1 MIKKQAIAP
10 AIMRNAARQFSRA
23 KQNNNQTANQATN
36 TENFDVKLEEMF
48 NRSGKLERNER
59 SGKGKLKII
68 PLGGLQ
74 EIGRNMTVFE
84 YGNDIILVDMGLQ
97 FPDEDM
103 PGVDYIIPDISYLK
117 GKERNVRGVVITH
130 GHYDHIGAVPHLMPL
145 VGNPPLYCSEMSRGI
160 ITKRQDDFQ
169 DKAPLNIHTV
179 KKGDRVRLGCFEVEF
194 FHVNHTIPGSFGLAI
209 KTPVGNIVH
218 TGDFKFD
225 HSPVIDIPADIAT
238 MARIGSEGVLAL
250 MSESTD
256 SDVEGYSIS
265 EGSIGKTIGQII
277 EQAKGRVIVATFA
290 ALVSRIQTVIEIA
303 EKQGRKVAIEGYSMK
318 TNLEIAQ
325 KLGYV
330 HVKKGTIIP
339 INKIN
344 DYPDNKV
351 VIMCT
356 GAQGESN
363 AALMRI
369 VNNEHRFV
377 KIKRGDE
384 VIFSSS
390 VIPGNER
397 TVQGVKDTLYR
408 RGAKVIHY
416 KMMDVHAG
424 GHARQEDLKMMIN
437 LMKPKFLIPIHGT
450 YFKLCIHG
458 ELGESVGLKRENIM
472 IGENGTAFEFD
483 HNGRG
488 RMGTEK
494 ASTNN
499 IMVDGL
505 GVGDV
510 GEVVLRDRQLLAK
523 DGMFTIVVIIDSKT
537 KKIIGTPQITS
548 RGFIFVKENFD
559 LVNATKRVVEKVV
572 KEKTAADTPVN
583 WDYVKNNIRESV
595 GSFLY
600 TKTER
605 RPMVLPVVIEV

>member
-1 MIKKQAIAP
+1 MLKNEQG
-10 AIMRNAARQFSRA
+10 S
-23 KQNNNQTANQATN
+23 QTAMQLVGQA
-36 TENFDVKLEEMF
+36 VKNRPGGFRPQMNKMF
-48 NRSGKLERNER
+48 AKPRVAGKNNLRI
-59 SGKGKLKII
+59 L

-74 EIGRNMTVFE
+74 EIGRNMTIFE
-84 YGNDIILVDMGLQ
+84 YGNDILLVDMGLQ

-103 PGVDYIIPDISYLK
+103 PGVDYIIPDVTYLK
-117 GKERNVRGVVITH
+117 GKEKNIRGVVITH
-130 GHYDHIGAVPHLMPL
+130 GHYDHIGGIPHIMTEI
-145 VGNPPLYCSEMSRGI
+145 GNPPLYCSEMTRGI
-160 ITKRQDDFQ
+160 VTKRQEDFQ
-169 DKAPLNIHTV
+169 DKMPLNMHSV
-179 KKGDRVRLGCFEVEF
+179 KKGDRIKLGAFEVEF
-194 FHVNHTIPGSFGLAI
+194 FHVSHTIPGSFGLNI

-225 HSPVIDIPADIAT
+225 HSPVIDQPSDIAT
-238 MARIGSEGVLAL
+238 IARIGSEGVLAL
-250 MSESTD
+250 MSDSTD
-256 SDVEGYSIS
+256 SQTEGYSIS
-265 EGSIGKTIGQII
+265 EGTIGKTLGSII
-277 EQAKGRVIVATFA
+277 EHAPGRVIVATFA
-290 ALVSRIQTVIEIA
+290 ALVSRVQTVIENA
-303 EKQGRKVAIEGYSMK
+303 EKMGRKVAVEGYSMK
-318 TNLEIAQ
+318 TNVEIAQ
-325 KLGYV
+325 KLGYLRV
-330 HVKKGTIIP
+330 RKGTIIP
-339 INKIN
+339 INKVN
-344 DYPDNKV
+344 EYPDNKV
-351 VIMCT
+351 VIICT

-377 KIKRGDE
+377 KIKKGDIA
-384 VIFSSS
+384 VFSSS

-397 TVQGVKDTLYR
+397 TVQGVKDTLYH

-424 GHARQEDLKMMIN
+424 GHARQEDLKMMMN
-437 LMKPKFLIPIHGT
+437 LIKPKYLIPVHGT
-450 YFKLCIHG
+450 YFMLKIHG
-458 ELGESVGLKRENIM
+458 ELGMEVGIPQDNIL
-472 IGENGTAFEFD
+472 IGENGVPFEFD
-483 HNGRG
+483 QFGKGRVVN
-488 RMGTEK
+488 TEK
-494 ASTNN
+494 APTNY

-523 DGMFTIVVIIDSKT
+523 DGMFTIVVVIDSKT

-559 LVNATKRVVEKVV
+559 LVNATKRIVEKVV
-572 KEKTAADTPVN
+572 KEKTVADSAIN

>member
-1 MIKKQAIAP
+1 MFNKKQDADSFSTIVADLKRPMKQFGKPQMGAP
-10 AIMRNAARQFSRA
+10 
-23 KQNNNQTANQATN
+23 
-36 TENFDVKLEEMF
+36 
-48 NRSGKLERNER
+48 
-59 SGKGKLKII
+59 KGKLKII

-84 YGNDIILVDMGLQ
+84 YGNDIIIVDMGLQ

-117 GKERNVRGVVITH
+117 GKENRIRGVVITH
-130 GHYDHIGAVPHLMPL
+130 GHYDHIGAVPHLMKS
-145 VGNPPLYCSEMSRGI
+145 VGNPPLYCSEMTRGI
-160 ITKRQDDFQ
+160 ITKRQEDFQ
-169 DKAPLNIHTV
+169 DNAPLNIHSV
-179 KKGDRVRLGCFEVEF
+179 KKGDRIRLGVFEVEF
-194 FHVNHTIPGSFGLAI
+194 FHVSHTIPGAFGLAI
-209 KTPVGNIVH
+209 KTPVGKIVH

-225 HSPVIDIPADIAT
+225 HSPVIDEPSDIAT
-238 MARIGSEGVLAL
+238 IARIGSEGVLAL
-250 MSESTD
+250 MSDSTD
-256 SDVEGYSIS
+256 SQTEGYSIS
-265 EGSIGKTIGQII
+265 EGTIGKTLGEII
-277 EQAKGRVIVATFA
+277 EHASGRVIVATFA
-290 ALVSRIQTVIEIA
+290 ALVSRIQTVIENA
-303 EKQGRKVAIEGYSMK
+303 ERMGRKVAVEGYSMK
-318 TNLEIAQ
+318 TNVEIAQ
-325 KLGYV
+325 KLGYLR
-330 HVKKGTIIP
+330 VKKGTLIP
-339 INKIN
+339 INKAN
-344 DYPDNKV
+344 EYPDNKI
-351 VIMCT
+351 VIICT

-369 VNNEHRFV
+369 VNNEHRFI
-377 KIKRGDE
+377 KIKRGD
-384 VIFSSS
+384 VAVFSSS

-397 TVQGVKDTLYR
+397 TVQGVKDTLYH

-424 GHARQEDLKMMIN
+424 GHARQEDLKMMMN
-437 LMKPKFLIPIHGT
+437 LIKPKYLIPVHGT
-450 YFKLCIHG
+450 YFMLKIHE
-458 ELGESVGLKRENIM
+458 ELGMEVGIPQENVL
-472 IGENGTAFEFD
+472 IGENGVAFEFD
-483 HNGRG
+483 GQGRG
-488 RMGTEK
+488 RIGTEK
-494 ASTNN
+494 VPTNYV
-499 IMVDGL
+499 MVDGL

-572 KEKTAADTPVN
+572 KEKTSSDSAVN

-595 GSFLY
+595 GSFLF

>member
-1 MIKKQAIAP
+1 MKKQG
-10 AIMRNAARQFSRA
+10 MEDSGRN
-23 KQNNNQTANQATN
+23 
-36 TENFDVKLEEMF
+36 VKNSMSQKPIRRRVLSK
-48 NRSGKLERNER
+48 NILR
-59 SGKGKLKII
+59 IV

-74 EIGRNMTVFE
+74 EIGRNMTLFE
-84 YGNDIILVDMGLQ
+84 YGDDIIVVDMGLQ

-117 GKERNVRGVVITH
+117 GRERNVRGVLITH
-130 GHYDHIGAVPHLMPL
+130 GHYDHIGAVPHLMPMI
-145 VGNPPLYCSEMSRGI
+145 GNPPLYCSEMARGI
-160 ITKRQDDFQ
+160 IVKRQEDFQ
-169 DKAPLNIHTV
+169 DKAPLNIHSV
-179 KKGDRVRLGCFEVEF
+179 KKGDKIRLGVFEIEF

-225 HSPVIDIPADIAT
+225 HSPVIDQPADIST
-238 MARIGSEGVLAL
+238 IARIGSEGVLAL

-265 EGSIGKTIGQII
+265 EGSIGSTIGSII
-277 EQAKGRVIVATFA
+277 EHAPGRVVVATFA

-318 TNLEIAQ
+318 TNVEIAQ

-330 HVKKGTIIP
+330 KVRKGTIIP
-339 INKIN
+339 INKVN
-344 DYPDNKV
+344 DYPDNKI

-384 VIFSSS
+384 IIFSSS

-424 GHARQEDLKMMIN
+424 GHARQEDLKMMLN
-437 LMKPKFLIPIHGT
+437 LIKPKFVIPIHGT
-450 YFKLCIHG
+450 YYKLCIHG
-458 ELGESVGLKRENIM
+458 ELAESVGVAKENVM
-472 IGENGTAFEFD
+472 IGENGTVFEF
-483 HNGRG
+483 NEQGKARIS
-488 RMGTEK
+488 MEK
-494 ASTNN
+494 APTDNV
-499 IMVDGL
+499 MVDGL

-537 KKIIGTPQITS
+537 KRIIGTPQVTS
-548 RGFIFVKENFD
+548 RGFIYVKENFD

-572 KEKTAADTPVN
+572 KEKTAEDVPVN
-583 WDYVKNNIRESV
+583 WDYVKNNIREAV